1 MGTKGVKCVG
11 GGGGAKYEQ
20 ELGRGRQEYKTKMES
35 KVDKDLK
42 KKKQEI
48 GAGEIIRKCEK
59 KKNTNF

>member
-1 MGTKGVKCVG
+1 
-11 GGGGAKYEQ
+11 
-20 ELGRGRQEYKTKMES
+20 MES